1 MQPRPGLPMWR
12 VPGVVAGRPEQPSR
26 QSNSPASLSLC
37 VLAKG
42 TNWGKTPLERPLLP
56 SASQASSTVTTASV
70 PLLAYTLAP
79 LRQRHSLIGAC
90 CVTERRYVER
100 FSSRCVPNRRRCWQ
114 AQQRRY
120 GHHAYR
126 RFPADLPSWENLHH
140 ACPSAI

>member
-1 MQPRPGLPMWR
+1 MWR

-100 FSSRCVPNRRRCWQ
+100 FSSVS
-114 AQQRRY
+114 
-120 GHHAYR
+120 
-126 RFPADLPSWENLHH
+126 ADTGVYTEYSALLLCMPSGDQVLSGI
-140 ACPSAI
+140 P